1 MSDRKPVKKTGN
13 KAGKAASTR
22 TAVTRTGISVRV
34 RGDDAQPVRTDHRS
48 KRTVEEIVAATFKVL
63 TERGSSKLSVRAV
76 CDEAGIARGTLYRYF
91 ASKKELIEAATTHL
105 RRQTDEEVA
114 KAVSGLTD
122 PQDILRAFLAY
133 SVRNVPTGES
143 AQLLQSEPELLV
155 QYYRDSFSY
164 SKQRVTGALKTLFE
178 AWEASLG
185 APIDRD
191 LVAELF
197 VRFALS
203 QTLVPFEGSPDDLHR
218 RFASIIRQI
227 RQAPAE
233 G

>member
-1 MSDRKPVKKTGN
+1 MTDRKPRR
-13 KAGKAASTR
+13 KAAAAPSSR
-22 TAVTRTGISVRV
+22 TVVPRPGISVRV

-91 ASKKELIEAATTHL
+91 ASKKELIEAATAHL

-114 KAVSGLTD
+114 KAVAGLTD
-122 PQDILRAFLAY
+122 PQDILRALLGY
-133 SVRNVPTGES
+133 SVRNIPTGES
-143 AQLLQSEPELLV
+143 ARLLQSEPELLV
-155 QYYRDSFSY
+155 QYYRDSFSH
-164 SKQRVTGALKTLFE
+164 SKERVNGALKTLFD

-203 QTLVPFEGSPDDLHR
+203 QTLVPFQGDADELHGR
-218 RFASIIRQI
+218 LRAIIRQV
-227 RQAPAE
+227 RRALPRD
-233 G
+233 